1 MFKAYVNLIL
11 HKLINP
17 LQTLYKAQLRFWRTC
32 PGRSIWASLGM
43 TSEILGGENGGRTK
57 NMSKTNVMMLV
68 MMMMMLATLTVMVVV
83 EMMISFVDAASY
95 GDAM

>member
-1 MFKAYVNLIL
+1 
-11 HKLINP
+11 
-17 LQTLYKAQLRFWRTC
+17 
-32 PGRSIWASLGM
+32 M

-68 MMMMMLATLTVMVVV
+68 MMMMMMLATLTVMVVV